1 MEGGLNEAEAVTDR
15 GSEGEVAEDAIEIV
29 SRYSKDETRVTN

>member
-15 GSEGEVAEDAIEIV
+15 SSEGEVAEDAIELDL
-29 SRYSKDETRVTN
+29 RYNKDETRVTS